1 MPIQQKHLLQDIVFL
16 LISISVAFFISIS
29 GAVNEFVFALNQFHW
44 LGIFLSGMFFTSIFT
59 TAPAI
64 ILLGQFAQTTP
75 ILLLAL
81 LGGLG
86 AVTGDYVL
94 FRLMR
99 NRIKDDFDYILSF
112 RKENRFTK
120 IFETRLFKFFVP
132 SLGAMVIAS
141 PLPDEIGIA
150 MLGLSDVNSRT
161 FLFISFL
168 LNVAGIF
175 AIGVV
180 ATTTTI

>member
-1 MPIQQKHLLQDIVFL
+1 MPIQQKHLLQDIFFL
-16 LISISVAFFISIS
+16 LISIATALFFSIS
-29 GAVNEFVFALNQFHW
+29 GTIHEFVLSFGELSF

-75 ILLLAL
+75 IFILAL

-86 AVTGDYVL
+86 AVTGDYIL
-94 FRLMR
+94 FRLMK
-99 NRIKDDFDYILSF
+99 NRIKDDFEYILSF
-112 RKENRFTK
+112 RKDNRFTR
-120 IFETRLFKFFVP
+120 IFDTRLFKFFVP
-132 SLGAMVIAS
+132 SIGAMVIAS

-150 MLGLSDVNSRT
+150 MLGLANVNPKT

-168 LNVAGIF
+168 LNAAGIF
-175 AIGVV
+175 AIGIFSKIV
-180 ATTTTI
+180 TI

>member
-16 LISISVAFFISIS
+16 LISISIAFFISIS
-29 GAVNEFVFALNQFHW
+29 GVVHEFVLTFGGLHW
-44 LGIFLSGMFFTSIFT
+44 LGIVISGMFFTSIFT
-59 TAPAI
+59 AVPAI

-75 ILLLAL
+75 ILILAL

-86 AVTGDYVL
+86 AVIGDYIL
-94 FRLMR
+94 FRLMKD
-99 NRIKDDFDYILSF
+99 RIREDFDYILSF

-120 IFETRLFKFFVP
+120 IFDTRLFRFFVP
-132 SLGAMVIAS
+132 FLGAAIIAS

-150 MLGLSDVNSRT
+150 MLGLANMNSRV
-161 FLFISFL
+161 FLFISFV

-175 AIGVV
+175 AIGVLARV
-180 ATTTTI
+180 AAI